1 MQKMECDKDL
11 DIPVIAEYE
20 KIMSEAEGKPVCAS
34 LRFGC
39 VDYCWV
45 RREIRVLRA
54 RQEVLLRRC
63 HWVCAQVSSIHRRSS
78 ETARYANIILQ
89 KGCVLDP
96 LP

>member
-39 VDYCWV
+39 VDYC
-45 RREIRVLRA
+45 
-54 RQEVLLRRC
+54 
-63 HWVCAQVSSIHRRSS
+63 
-78 ETARYANIILQ
+78 
-89 KGCVLDP
+89 
-96 LP
+96 